1 MAVVERPEKKVDKRE
16 TIEVMNPV
24 TEEIIGQIPVTTAE
38 EVADAVER
46 ARFAQQAW
54 GALSVKERNRFV
66 RRWLDLLWEHQ
77 DEGIEILRRENGKTD
92 SSAFLEFMV
101 IDSLGQYYIN
111 HAAKILKPKRRPTLF
126 PGVQWAKV
134 FRKPYGVVGVISPWN
149 YPFTLP
155 LIDSLAA
162 LVAGNTV
169 VLKPSEVTPHIAEW
183 AVDLMYE
190 SGIPRDV
197 IQVAQGDGRTGS
209 ALVDKADYIQFTGS
223 TETGR
228 KVGMRAAE
236 RLIPY
241 SLELGGKD
249 PAIVLNDADPEMAA
263 IGLIQGAFENSGQM
277 CISIERV
284 YVEEGIYDK
293 LIECLTHYIKQVKQ
307 SADAG
312 MDVNIGSMTNQTE
325 IDRTKAHLDDAVK
338 KGAKIIAGG
347 NSRLDLGPLFFEPTI
362 IVGVDHSMDIM
373 RDETFGPVMPI
384 MKVKNSDEALRLAND
399 SEYGL
404 SASIFSRDLSRA
416 QKLALKI
423 DTGDVSVNRAQYVT
437 GTPALPSGGQ
447 RNSGT
452 GRRNGA
458 EGLLKYTSTQ
468 SILLD
473 NLLIGAEKTPQIATR
488 FIVALLKTLRIIR
501 RYIPFI

>member
-1 MAVVERPEKKVDKRE
+1 MAVVERPESQTDTRE
-16 TIEVMNPV
+16 TIDVLNPV
-24 TEEIIGQIPVTTAE
+24 TQEVIKQIPVTTAE

-46 ARFAQQAW
+46 ARFAQTAW
-54 GALSVKERNRFV
+54 AGLSVKERNRFV
-66 RRWLDLLWEHQ
+66 RCWLDLLWERQ
-77 DEGIEILRRENGKTD
+77 DEGIEILRRENGKTE
-92 SSAFLEFMV
+92 SGAFLEIMV
-101 IDSLGQYYIN
+101 VDSLGQYYIN
-111 HAAKILKPKRRPTLF
+111 HANKILKAKRRPTLF

-134 FRKPYGVVGVISPWN
+134 FRKPHGVVGVISPWN

-155 LIDSLAA
+155 FMDTVAA
-162 LVAGNTV
+162 LIAGNTV
-169 VLKPSEVTPHIAEW
+169 VLKPSEVTPLIAEW
-183 AVDLMYE
+183 AVELMHE
-190 SGIPRDV
+190 AGIPRDV
-197 IQVAQGDGRTGS
+197 IQVAHGDGRTGR
-209 ALVDKADYIQFTGS
+209 ALVDTADYIQFTGS
-223 TETGR
+223 TATGR
-228 KVGMRAAE
+228 KVGMRAAG

-249 PAIVLNDADPEMAA
+249 PAIVLNDADSEMTA

-293 LIECLTHYIKQVKQ
+293 LLERLNHYIKQVTQ

-312 MDVNIGSMTNQTE
+312 LDVVLGSMTNQAE
-325 IDRTKAHLDDAVK
+325 LERTKAHLDDAVK

-347 NSRLDLGPLFFEPTI
+347 NPRPDLGPLFFEPTI
-362 IVGVDHSMDIM
+362 VVDADHTMDVM
-373 RDETFGPVMPI
+373 REETFGPVMPI
-384 MKVKNSDEALRLAND
+384 MKVKNADEAIRLSND

-404 SASIFSRDLSRA
+404 SASIFSRNLSRA

-437 GTPALPSGGQ
+437 GTPGLPSGGQ

-452 GRRNGA
+452 GRRNGP
-458 EGLLKYTSTQ
+458 EGLLKYTVSQ

-473 NLLIGAEKTPQIATR
+473 NMIGAEKSLQIATPFVVR
-488 FIVALLKTLRIIR
+488 LLKTLRIIR

>member
-1 MAVVERPEKKVDKRE
+1 MAVVDRPEKKVDKRE
-16 TIEVMNPV
+16 TIEVLNPV
-24 TEEIIGQIPVTTAE
+24 TEEIIGEIPVTTAE

-46 ARFAQQAW
+46 ARFAQKAW
-54 GALSVKERNRFV
+54 ATLSVKERNRFV

-77 DEGIEILRRENGKTD
+77 SEGIEILRRENGKTEG
-92 SSAFLEFMV
+92 SAFLEFMV
-101 IDSLGQYYIN
+101 IDSIGQYYIN
-111 HAAKILKPKRRPTLF
+111 HANKILKPERRPALF

-134 FRKPYGVVGVISPWN
+134 FHKPHGVVGVISPWN
-149 YPFTLP
+149 YPFNLP
-155 LIDSLAA
+155 FMDILAA

-169 VLKPSEVTPHIAEW
+169 VFKPSEVTPHIAEW
-183 AVDLMYE
+183 GVDLMYE
-190 SGIPRDV
+190 AGIPRDV
-197 IQVAQGDGRTGS
+197 IQITQGDGQTGQ
-209 ALVDKADYIQFTGS
+209 ALVARVDFIQFTGS

-228 KVGMRAAE
+228 KVGKQAVD

-284 YVEEGIYDK
+284 YVEEGIYEQ
-293 LIECLTHYIKQVKQ
+293 LLERLTHYAKQITQ

-312 MDVNIGSMTNQTE
+312 MDVVLGSMTNQTE

-347 NSRLDLGPLFFEPTI
+347 NSRPDLGPLFFEATI
-362 IVGVDHSMDIM
+362 IIDVDHSMDIM

-384 MKVKNSDEALRLAND
+384 MKVKNTDEAIRLAND

-404 SASIFSRDLSRA
+404 SASIFSSNLKLA
-416 QKLALKI
+416 QSLALKI
-423 DTGDVSVNRAQYVT
+423 DTGDVSVNRAQYVV
-437 GTPALPSGGQ
+437 GTPSLPSGGQ
-447 RNSGT
+447 RASGT
-452 GRRNGA
+452 GRRNGP
-458 EGLLKYTSTQ
+458 EGLLKYTSSQ

-473 NLLIGAEKTPQIATR
+473 NLIGGEKSLQIATPFAIR
-488 FIVALLKTLRIIR
+488 MIKMLRVIR
-501 RYIPFI
+501 RYVPFI